1 MGCLLVNGI
10 VGVCQYSTSGAERLW
25 VANKSLVTG
34 VTYNSGG
41 ELTGITFSSGGA
53 WYEIES
59 ALDTITFSDDLVVN
73 GARRNF
79 LQTINFALG
88 SIDDTILTDLETI
101 GLSNMVAIVKGA
113 DGQYR
118 GFGLKG
124 SGLRATVMTDASGTA
139 AGNDA
144 NVAATIAGSS
154 TGKASF
160 LASALPGTLGL
171 V

>member
-1 MGCLLVNGI
+1 MGCLLVKGI

-25 VANKSLVTG
+25 LSNKSLVTG
-34 VTYNSGG
+34 ATYNSGG
-41 ELTGITFSSGGA
+41 ELTGITAGA

-59 ALDTITFSDDLVVN
+59 ALDTITFTDDLVVN

-88 SIDDTILTDLETI
+88 SIDHDILADLENI
-101 GLSNMVAIVKGA
+101 GLSNMVAVVKSA
-113 DGQYR
+113 DGSYR
-118 GFGLKG
+118 GFGFKG
-124 SGLRATVMTDASGTA
+124 SGLRATVMTSASGTA

-144 NVAATIAGSS
+144 AIAVTIAGSS

>member
-25 VANKSLVTG
+25 VANKSQVTG
-34 VTYNSGG
+34 VTYNSNG
-41 ELTGITFSSGGA
+41 EITGITAGS

-88 SIDDTILTDLETI
+88 SIDDTILADLETI
-101 GLSNMVAIVKGA
+101 GLSNMVAIVKGS

-118 GFGLKG
+118 AFGFKG

-144 NVAATIAGSS
+144 NVAVTIAGSA

-160 LASALPGTLGL
+160 LASALPATLGL

>member
-1 MGCLLVNGI
+1 MGCLLVEGI

-25 VANKSLVTG
+25 LANKSEVSGT
-34 VTYNSGG
+34 TYDM
-41 ELTGITFSSGGA
+41 EEMITGITAGTFF
-53 WYEIES
+53 EIQS
-59 ALDTITFSDDLVVN
+59 ALDSITFSDDLVVN

-88 SIDDTILTDLETI
+88 SIDFEILEELETI

-113 DGQYR
+113 DGLYR
-118 GFGLKG
+118 GFGFKG
-124 SGLRATVMTDASGTA
+124 AGLRATVMTDASGTS

-144 NVAATIAGSS
+144 SVAVTLAGSS

-160 LASALPGTLGL
+160 LAAALPATLGL

>member
-34 VTYNSGG
+34 VTYNMTTG
-41 ELTGITFSSGGA
+41 EITGITAGS
-53 WYEIES
+53 WYELES

-88 SIDDTILTDLETI
+88 SIDDTILADLETI

-118 GFGLKG
+118 GFGFKG
-124 SGLRATVMTDASGTA
+124 SGLRSTVMTDASGTA

-144 NVAATIAGSS
+144 NVAVTIAGSS

>member
-1 MGCLLVNGI
+1 MGCLLIEGI

-25 VANKSLVTG
+25 LANKSQVTG
-34 VTYNSGG
+34 VTYNTIG
-41 ELTGITFSSGGA
+41 EVTGITFSSGSA
-53 WYEIES
+53 FYEIES

-79 LQTINFALG
+79 LQTVNFALG
-88 SIDDTILTDLETI
+88 SIEADILEELETI

-113 DGQYR
+113 DGLYR
-118 GFGLKG
+118 LFGAKG
-124 SGLRATVMTDASGTA
+124 AGLRTTVMTDASGTQ

-144 NVAATIAGSS
+144 SVGATIAGSS

-160 LASALPGTLGL
+160 LASALPASLGL

>member
-10 VGVCQYSTSGAERLW
+10 VGVCQYSSSGAERLW
-25 VANKSLVTG
+25 ISNKSQVTG
-34 VTYNSGG
+34 VTYNVGG
-41 ELTGITFSSGGA
+41 EITGITAGS

-59 ALDTITFSDDLVVN
+59 ALDTITFADDLVVN

-88 SIDDTILTDLETI
+88 SIDDVILADLETI
-101 GLSNMVAIVKGA
+101 GLSNMVAIVKTA
-113 DGQYR
+113 DGSYR
-118 GFGLKG
+118 AFGFKG
-124 SGLRATVMTDASGTA
+124 TGLRATVMTSASGTA

-144 NVAATIAGSS
+144 NVAVTIAGSS
-154 TGKASF
+154 LGKASF
-160 LASALPGTLGL
+160 LASGVAATLGL